1 MTRVAVVGAGMV
13 GATTAARIA
22 EARLCD
28 HVALIDV
35 AGDLARAMALD
46 IGSSLPLLGSDTT
59 LTGGESYDGA
69 RGADVVV
76 ITAGRPRQPGQSRS
90 DLLEGNGRIVAEVC
104 REVRSAAPDSVVI
117 VVTNPLDE
125 MTTLAQDALGFPPE
139 RVVGMAGLLD
149 TARFRHFLAE
159 RAGAPASTVQ
169 ALTLGS
175 HGDTMVP
182 LSRTATIGG
191 RPAAEV
197 LGAAVLEE
205 VVQRTRDGGAEVV
218 RLLQRGSAYWAPSAA
233 VMLMVRAILRDEQVV
248 LPIAARLSGQF
259 GIDGVYVGVP
269 GAARAARACRRS
281 SRPGSTTPRSRR
293 CAPRRRRCAA
303 GWRIC
308 TGSGS
313 CARAASA
320 GALGRLAHARRR
332 RSSTPC
338 AARCSRYP
346 MRPDLPVFP
355 IPVVR
360 WNDCEDGCNVSG
372 GRRLVA
378 AFAALV
384 CGAGTLLFAPRW
396 RPTRRCPCSP
406 CSPWL
411 LSAGVAWHACSRR
424 AATHPTAAPT
434 GDPVDRR
441 ERRSPRRTVGP
452 LSIPLAPIGASLEPP
467 RELSEPFGA
476 LARLVRESAPRVR

>member
-22 EARLCD
+22 EARLCS

-46 IGSSLPLLGSDTT
+46 IGSSLPLLGSDT
-59 LTGGESYDGA
+59 LVTGGESYEGA
-69 RGADVVV
+69 RGAEVVV
-76 ITAGRPRQPGQSRS
+76 ITAGRPRQPGQSRA

-104 REVRSAAPDSVVI
+104 REVRAAAPDAVVI

-159 RAGAPASTVQ
+159 RAGAPASSVD

-191 RPAAEV
+191 RPASEV
-197 LGAAVLEE
+197 LGEAALDE

-233 VMLMVRAILRDEQVV
+233 VMLMVRAVLRDEQVV

-259 GIDGVYVGVP
+259 GIEGVYVGVP
-269 GAARAARACRRS
+269 ARLGRSGVSEIVTAGLDEAEVAALRAAAEEVRSRVADLHELGLMRDVAPTVSPASSTQPPASLAEAVRRS
-281 SRPGSTTPRSRR
+281 
-293 CAPRRRRCAA
+293 
-303 GWRIC
+303 
-308 TGSGS
+308 
-313 CARAASA
+313 
-320 GALGRLAHARRR
+320 
-332 RSSTPC
+332 
-338 AARCSRYP
+338 
-346 MRPDLPVFP
+346 
-355 IPVVR
+355 
-360 WNDCEDGCNVSG
+360 
-372 GRRLVA
+372 
-378 AFAALV
+378 
-384 CGAGTLLFAPRW
+384 LL
-396 RPTRRCPCSP
+396 
-406 CSPWL
+406 
-411 LSAGVAWHACSRR
+411 
-424 AATHPTAAPT
+424 
-434 GDPVDRR
+434 
-441 ERRSPRRTVGP
+441 
-452 LSIPLAPIGASLEPP
+452 
-467 RELSEPFGA
+467 
-476 LARLVRESAPRVR
+476 